1 MARVTPADPQPLLA
15 AFDAFGAAQ
24 PLRQRLADGD
34 LDVYLVGGAVRDLM
48 LGTAPRELDLL
59 VESELEPVLE
69 RLGAAGTVHDRFG
82 TAQLELDG
90 FRYDLARTR
99 REVYER
105 PGALPTV
112 SPAGLEEDLT
122 RRDFTV
128 NAIAVAVLGPS
139 RGRLVS
145 LPASI
150 QDLEARTLRVLHDR
164 SFIDD
169 PTRLMRLAR
178 YAGSLGFAI
187 DEHTESLA
195 RAAIAAGALDTVSGN
210 RLGAELRQ
218 IASEPDP
225 LAPLVKLNEL
235 GIDQA
240 LTPGFGLADPGPARA
255 ALALLPPDGDPG
267 DLALAAAGVDVAP
280 DRLAQLLERLAFEAG
295 PRERVLAAATNAR
308 PMAAVLAGADRPS
321 EIAAAVG
328 QAGPETVALAG
339 AYGGAEAARRWL
351 SDLRHVKLEIGGAE
365 MLAAGVP
372 SGPSIGRGLRAA
384 LAAKLDGQ
392 ALTRE
397 DELAQALAAA
407 GAQPISLDAHG
418 DDDRTA

>member
-1 MARVTPADPQPLLA
+1 MALVTQVDPQQLVA

-24 PLRQRLADGD
+24 PLKQRLADGN

-48 LGTAPRELDLL
+48 LEIPPRELDLL

-69 RLGAAGTVHDRFG
+69 RLGAAGTRHDRFA

-128 NAIAVAVLGPS
+128 NAIALAVLGPS

-150 QDLEARTLRVLHDR
+150 PDLEAKTLRVLHDR

-169 PTRLMRLAR
+169 PTRLMRLAM
-178 YAGSLGFAI
+178 YAGRLGFAI
-187 DEHTESLA
+187 DERTELLA
-195 RAAIAAGALDTVSGN
+195 RAATAGGALDTVSGN

-218 IASEPDP
+218 IASEPDA
-225 LAPLVKLNEL
+225 LAPLATLNEL
-235 GIDQA
+235 AIDQA
-240 LTPGFGLADPGPARA
+240 LTPGFGVADPGRARA

-267 DLALAAAGVDVAP
+267 DLAIAAAGVDVAP
-280 DRLAQLLERLAFEAG
+280 DSLAQLLERLAFEAA
-295 PRERVLAAATNAR
+295 PRKRILAAAANAR
-308 PMAAVLAGADRPS
+308 PMAAALARADRPS
-321 EIAAAVG
+321 EIAAAVDH
-328 QAGPETVALAG
+328 AGSETVALAG
-339 AYGGAEAARRWL
+339 AYGGTGAAQRWL
-351 SDLRHVKLEIGGAE
+351 SDLRHVKLEIGGADL
-365 MLAAGVP
+365 LAAGIP

-392 ALTRE
+392 AATRQ
-397 DELAQALAAA
+397 DELEQALAAA
-407 GAQPISLDAHG
+407 CAQPISLDAHG